1 MPYKHRN
8 MKKIFTFIFAVAMM
22 AQASAQGII
31 DNLKSSPWTFS
42 LGWAAI
48 DDDGRA
54 FEKFLDVKEGWNYNL
69 FPSRISGMKKM
80 TDKLS
85 LDMGFTYVNYDAKF
99 RNGEQKA
106 DAEEGTLW
114 ALDANTRF
122 NAFRKGNFEIQTVQ
136 GVGFTK
142 RDPSN
147 DDNMI
152 TVNTGLSLNYWIKE
166 DWGISLNSQAKWGV
180 TNLMDG
186 GSYLQHGI
194 SLFYVAK

>member
-1 MPYKHRN
+1 MN
-8 MKKIFTFIFAVAMM
+8 TMKKIFTLIAVITLAGGV
-22 AQASAQGII
+22 SAQGIL

-80 TDKLS
+80 NEKLS
-85 LDMGFTYVNYDAKF
+85 LDLGFTYVNYDAKF
-99 RNGEQKA
+99 RNGEQVEGS
-106 DAEEGTLW
+106 EEGTLW

-136 GVGFTK
+136 GLGFTK
-142 RDPSN
+142 RDPGMDN
-147 DDNMI
+147 NMI
-152 TVNTGLSLNYWIKE
+152 TLNTGLSFNYWVKE

>member
-22 AQASAQGII
+22 AQASSQGII

-69 FPSRISGMKKM
+69 FPSRISGMKQM
-80 TDKLS
+80 NDKLS
-85 LDMGFTYVNYDAKF
+85 LDLGFTYVNYDAKF

-114 ALDANTRF
+114 ALDANTRY

-136 GVGFTK
+136 GLGFTK
-142 RDPSN
+142 RDPGM
-147 DDNMI
+147 DNNMV
-152 TVNTGLSLNYWIKE
+152 TLNTGLSFNYWVKE
-166 DWGISLNSQAKWGV
+166 DWGVSLNSQAKWGL

>member
-1 MPYKHRN
+1 
-8 MKKIFTFIFAVAMM
+8 MKKIFTLIAVITLAGGV
-22 AQASAQGII
+22 SAQGIL

-54 FEKFLDVKEGWNYNL
+54 FEKMLDAKEGWNYNL

-80 TDKLS
+80 NDKFS
-85 LDMGFTYVNYDAKF
+85 LDLGFTYVNYDAKF
-99 RNGEQKA
+99 RNGEQVEGS
-106 DAEEGTLW
+106 EEGTLW

-136 GVGFTK
+136 GLGFTK
-142 RDPSN
+142 RDPGMDN
-147 DDNMI
+147 NMI
-152 TVNTGLSLNYWIKE
+152 TLNTGLSFNYWVKE

>member
-8 MKKIFTFIFAVAMM
+8 MKKIFTLLFAVAII
-22 AQASAQGII
+22 AQASAQGIV
-31 DNLKSSPWTFS
+31 DNMKSSPWTFS

-54 FEKFLDVKEGWNYNL
+54 FEKFLDAKEGWNYNL

-80 TDKLS
+80 SEKMS
-85 LDMGFTYVNYDAKF
+85 LDFGFTYVNYDAKF
-99 RNGEQKA
+99 RNGEQA
-106 DAEEGTLW
+106 EGSEEGTLW

-122 NAFRKGNFEIQTVQ
+122 NALRKGNFEIQTVQ
-136 GVGFTK
+136 GLGFTK
-142 RDPSN
+142 RDPGM
-147 DDNMI
+147 DPNMV
-152 TVNTGLSLNYWIKE
+152 TLNTGLSFNYWVKE

>member
-1 MPYKHRN
+1 

-22 AQASAQGII
+22 AQASSQGII

-69 FPSRISGMKKM
+69 FPSRISGMKQM
-80 TDKLS
+80 NDKLS
-85 LDMGFTYVNYDAKF
+85 LDLGFTYVNYDAKF

-114 ALDANTRF
+114 ALDANTRY
-122 NAFRKGNFEIQTVQ
+122 NAFRKGNFEIQSVQ
-136 GVGFTK
+136 GLGFTK
-142 RDPSN
+142 RDPGM
-147 DDNMI
+147 DNNMV
-152 TVNTGLSLNYWIKE
+152 TLNTGLSFNYWVKE
-166 DWGISLNSQAKWGV
+166 DWGVSLNSQAKWGL

>member
-22 AQASAQGII
+22 AQASSQGII

-69 FPSRISGMKKM
+69 FPSRISGMKQM
-80 TDKLS
+80 NDKLS
-85 LDMGFTYVNYDAKF
+85 LDLGFTYVNYDAKF

-114 ALDANTRF
+114 ALDANTRY

-136 GVGFTK
+136 GLGFTK
-142 RDPSN
+142 RDPGM
-147 DDNMI
+147 DNNMV
-152 TVNTGLSLNYWIKE
+152 TLNTGVSFNYWVKE
-166 DWGISLNSQAKWGV
+166 DWGVSLNSQAKWGL

>member
-22 AQASAQGII
+22 AQASSQGII

-69 FPSRISGMKKM
+69 FPSRISGMKQM
-80 TDKLS
+80 NDKLS
-85 LDMGFTYVNYDAKF
+85 LDLGFTYVNYDAKF

-114 ALDANTRF
+114 ALDANTRY
-122 NAFRKGNFEIQTVQ
+122 NAFRKGNFEIQSVQ
-136 GVGFTK
+136 GLGFTK
-142 RDPSN
+142 RDPGM
-147 DDNMI
+147 DNNMV
-152 TVNTGLSLNYWIKE
+152 TLNTGLSFNYWVKE
-166 DWGISLNSQAKWGV
+166 DWGVSLNSQAKWGL

>member
-1 MPYKHRN
+1 

-22 AQASAQGII
+22 AQASSQGII

-69 FPSRISGMKKM
+69 FPSRISGMKQM
-80 TDKLS
+80 NDKLS
-85 LDMGFTYVNYDAKF
+85 LDLGFTYVNYDAKF

-114 ALDANTRF
+114 ALDANTRY

-136 GVGFTK
+136 GLGFTK
-142 RDPSN
+142 RDPGM
-147 DDNMI
+147 DNNMV
-152 TVNTGLSLNYWIKE
+152 TLNTGLSFNYWVKE
-166 DWGISLNSQAKWGV
+166 DWGVSLNSQAKWGL